1 MLNVEDDD
9 VTKLYYKDKKAIDN
23 LEDTSE
29 NIINDKKF
37 VCLFVYVAAL
47 PTHSSQGASEVK
59 DTCLRLVKEFRK
71 GRSCPGGSL
80 LSPSANTAQLTGETI
95 QPQSLSNQIASDAAL
110 RHCDSNEYRGQ

>member
-1 MLNVEDDD
+1 MKHVGHTRIIHHNGSNKLYLKNVEDDD

-47 PTHSSQGASEVK
+47 PTHSSQGTSEVK
-59 DTCLRLVKEFRK
+59 DTCLHLVKEFRK
-71 GRSCPGGSL
+71 GGR
-80 LSPSANTAQLTGETI
+80 TAQHTCVRV
-95 QPQSLSNQIASDAAL
+95 D
-110 RHCDSNEYRGQ
+110 

>member
-47 PTHSSQGASEVK
+47 PTHSSQGAHEVK
-59 DTCLRLVKEFRK
+59 DTMSASGKEVQEEGK
-71 GRSCPGGSL
+71 NRSTQVCS
-80 LSPSANTAQLTGETI
+80 
-95 QPQSLSNQIASDAAL
+95 
-110 RHCDSNEYRGQ
+110 C

>member
-47 PTHSSQGASEVK
+47 PTHSSQGA
-59 DTCLRLVKEFRK
+59 
-71 GRSCPGGSL
+71 
-80 LSPSANTAQLTGETI
+80 
-95 QPQSLSNQIASDAAL
+95 
-110 RHCDSNEYRGQ
+110 YRG